1 MPTTQKKQFSLSILV
16 SIFVG
21 VLVVVSIGV
30 FLWSVM
36 YVNERNRETQ
46 ELRTA
51 LAELKETRDELTVML
66 GSAEAVNDLLS
77 LYAESKDV
85 LENSNVVDVDL
96 LREYEDQLAR
106 IREMLNSNKYR
117 RYIERIAREELALYY
132 ADEEIFFNDI
142 NK

>member
-1 MPTTQKKQFSLSILV
+1 MPTTQKKQFSLSVLV

-21 VLVVVSIGV
+21 VLVVVSIGI

-36 YVNERNRETQ
+36 YVNERNRETE
-46 ELRTA
+46 ELRAA
-51 LAELKETRDELTVML
+51 LTDLKETRDELEVML
-66 GSAEAVNDLLS
+66 GSAEAVNELLTM
-77 LYAESKDV
+77 YAESKDV
-85 LENSNVVDVDL
+85 IENSNVVDVDL
-96 LREYEDQLAR
+96 LREYEEQLAL

>member
-117 RYIERIAREELALYY
+117 RYIERKKEGSTKDNRT
-132 ADEEIFFNDI
+132 
-142 NK
+142 K

>member
-30 FLWSVM
+30 FLWSAM
-36 YVNERNRETQ
+36 YVNERNRETR
-46 ELRTA
+46 ELRAA
-51 LAELKETRDELTVML
+51 LSDLKETRDELTVML
-66 GSAEAVNDLLS
+66 GSAEAVNDLLAQ
-77 LYAESKDV
+77 YAESKDV
-85 LENSNVVDVDL
+85 LENSNVLDVDL

>member
-1 MPTTQKKQFSLSILV
+1 MPPAQKKQFSMSIPV

-21 VLVVVSIGV
+21 VLVIVSIGV

-36 YVNERNRETQ
+36 YVNERTREAE
-46 ELRTA
+46 ELRAA
-51 LAELKETRDELTVML
+51 LVDLKETRDELEVML
-66 GSAEAVNDLLS
+66 GSAERVNELLT
-77 LYAESKDV
+77 LYAQNKD
-85 LENSNVVDVDL
+85 LIENSDAASKEL
-96 LREYEDQLAR
+96 LREYEDQLNQ

-117 RYIERIAREELALYY
+117 RYIERIARDELALYY

>member
-66 GSAEAVNDLLS
+66 GSAEAVNDLLAQ
-77 LYAESKDV
+77 YAESKDV